1 MTDDTKRAVE
11 ILRPIMEELRIPME
25 ATNSRLILRDD
36 AIGIE
41 CNSTWATIMEAIG
54 WLFLKAYA
62 QDFRPSVSEEMDYDL
77 RDDIQRYWI
86 KRKILQ
92 KFGMD
97 DQAPKDKE
105 FAMGDN
111 NILKFC
117 PWNLRY
123 CRL

>member
-25 ATNSRLILRDD
+25 ATNSRLVLRDD

-41 CNSTWATIMEAIG
+41 CNSTWATVMEAIG

-62 QDFRPSVSEEMDYDL
+62 QDFRPSVSKEMDYDL
-77 RDDIQRYWI
+77 REDIQRYWI

-92 KFGMD
+92 KFGLD
-97 DQAPKDKE
+97 DQAPEGCGADMRGE
-105 FAMGDN
+105 QE
-111 NILKFC
+111 
-117 PWNLRY
+117 
-123 CRL
+123 

>member
-11 ILRPIMEELRIPME
+11 ILQPIMEELGIPME

-36 AIGIE
+36 AIGID
-41 CNSTWATIMEAIG
+41 CNSTWATVMEAIG

-77 RDDIQRYWI
+77 REDIQRYWI

-92 KFGMD
+92 KFGID
-97 DQAPKDKE
+97 DQAPEGCGADMRGGNE
-105 FAMGDN
+105 
-111 NILKFC
+111 
-117 PWNLRY
+117 R
-123 CRL
+123 